1 MPLPPNYG
9 LEYSLIALCMLISIM
24 VALYSYQKKMDR
36 YHLELQLAFKLFE
49 ELMEEVAGNINLD
62 LNKKME
68 MITYL
73 KKVESQVG
81 PEVVADH
88 FHISESFYEHQFKEG
103 LEKV

>member
-1 MPLPPNYG
+1 
-9 LEYSLIALCMLISIM
+9 
-24 VALYSYQKKMDR
+24 
-36 YHLELQLAFKLFE
+36 
-49 ELMEEVAGNINLD
+49 MEEVAGNINLD